1 VEVVLQHVR
10 RDQTVISE
18 QSESRRLRADARL
31 VEQVVLQRLLADNV
45 PQIIEVFELEIPTEF
60 LVVKTK

>member
-31 VEQVVLQRLLADNV
+31 VKQVVLQRLLADNV

>member
-1 VEVVLQHVR
+1 
-10 RDQTVISE
+10 VISE

-31 VEQVVLQRLLADNV
+31 VKQVVLQRLLADNV

>member
-60 LVVKTK
+60 LIVKTK